1 MQPKLSLPLEPVATS
16 PALARA
22 RAVELVTPWTS
33 PELVADTGLL
43 VTELV
48 ANAVFH
54 GGSRIRLDLSV
65 HPGLH
70 VHAEVFD
77 SSLDPPVLRPLD
89 RDSVSG
95 RGLRLVD
102 AIACAWGTRVGL
114 DGKIVWFELAE
125 PPPDEFGR

>member
-1 MQPKLSLPLEPVATS
+1 M
-16 PALARA
+16 
-22 RAVELVTPWTS
+22 ELVAPWTS

-89 RDSVSG
+89 SDSFSG
-95 RGLRLVD
+95 RGLRLVEVADRVRLGD
-102 AIACAWGTRVGL
+102 AGRPRRQDRLVRARRAAPQRVQR
-114 DGKIVWFELAE
+114 VA
-125 PPPDEFGR
+125 RVVR